1 MTRQLLI
8 NASLALLFLTIPLL
22 PAHGQQV
29 GTDRQRP
36 MVWTNEDLEKLHD
49 LGLISIV
56 GQVDE
61 DRSTGPS
68 APETY
73 VETQDPE
80 WYAEQAADLRGE
92 LENIQAQLSDFQQA
106 IDDVRSLKQTT
117 GGISLD
123 YGSVGI
129 TPEDAIENL
138 QEGVDETQSDLDEL
152 EDLARRNGIPPG
164 VLRGQTF

>member
-1 MTRQLLI
+1 MARQILI
-8 NASLALLFLTIPLL
+8 SASLALFFLSIPLRA
-22 PAHGQQV
+22 AHGQQV
-29 GTDRQRP
+29 EADHQRP
-36 MVWTNEDLEKLHD
+36 HVWTNEDLEKLHG

-56 GQVDE
+56 GQLDE
-61 DRSTGPS
+61 DSSTRPF
-68 APETY
+68 APEPY

-80 WYAEQAADLRGE
+80 WYAEQAAGLREE
-92 LENIQAQLSDFQQA
+92 LENRQAELSDFQQA
-106 IDDVRSLKQTT
+106 IADVQSLSQTT

-138 QEGVDETQSDLDEL
+138 QEGVDETQADLDQL

>member
-1 MTRQLLI
+1 MTRNLYI
-8 NASLALLFLTIPLL
+8 TASLALFFLTIPLL

-36 MVWTNEDLEKLHD
+36 PVWTNEDLEKLHD

-61 DRSTGPS
+61 DRSTWPS

-80 WYAEQAADLRGE
+80 WYAEQAAGLREE
-92 LENIQAQLSDFQQA
+92 LENREAQLSDFEQA

-123 YGSVGI
+123 YGSAGI

-138 QEGVDETQSDLDEL
+138 QEGVDETQADLDEL

-164 VLRGQTF
+164 VLRGQEF

>member
-1 MTRQLLI
+1 MTRHLLI
-8 NASLALLFLTIPLL
+8 NASLALLSLTITLRA
-22 PAHGQQV
+22 AHGQQIEA
-29 GTDRQRP
+29 DHQRP
-36 MVWTNEDLEKLHD
+36 HVWTNEDLEKLHG

-61 DRSTGPS
+61 DRSTWPS
-68 APETY
+68 APEPY

-80 WYAEQAADLRGE
+80 WYAEQAAGLREE
-92 LENIQAQLSDFQQA
+92 LENREAQLSDFEQA
-106 IDDVRSLKQTT
+106 IDDVRSLRQTT

-138 QEGVDETQSDLDEL
+138 QEGVDETQANLDEL

-164 VLRGQTF
+164 VLRGQFF

>member
-1 MTRQLLI
+1 MNRNLYI
-8 NASLALLFLTIPLL
+8 SISLALLFLTIPSR

-29 GTDRQRP
+29 EPDRQRP

-56 GQVDE
+56 GQVDK
-61 DRSTGPS
+61 DRSTRPS
-68 APETY
+68 APEPY

-80 WYAEQAADLRGE
+80 WYAEQAANLREE

-106 IDDVRSLKQTT
+106 IDDVQSLKQTT
-117 GGISLD
+117 GGISFD

-129 TPEDAIENL
+129 TPDDVIENL
-138 QEGVDETQSDLDEL
+138 REGVDETQSDLDEL